1 MSKYTTELRFY
12 LSALAG
18 LEDSENVQDVLNE
31 SWKKIFNFNFPIYDE
46 NHREDLCKKI
56 LLHYYFREIGMET
69 VGAWKLK
76 LQSKMVEIMP
86 YYNNLYKVLD
96 DEFSLAK
103 TNESYTEREYKGS
116 YDFKGESSTTNT
128 DTVNFSQNSSNIS
141 KYLDTPQGGLNGII
155 SDDYLTSVNTSDD
168 DNTQTTKNNAT
179 SESSTSNKNA
189 DEHSEIEHRYGN
201 SDLLDNVN
209 KYNEELFNIDLRII
223 NELSCLFMKLW

>member
-18 LEDSENVQDVLNE
+18 LDESENIQDVLDN
-31 SWKKIFNFNFPIYDE
+31 SWEKVFNFNFPIYDE
-46 NHREDLCKKI
+46 NHREELCKKI

-76 LQSKMVEIMP
+76 LQSKMIEIMP

-103 TNESYTEREYKGS
+103 TNERYTERDYKGS
-116 YDFKGESSTTNT
+116 YDFKGENTQTNT
-128 DTVNFSQNSSNIS
+128 DTVNFSQNTSNIS
-141 KYLDTPQGGLNGII
+141 KYLDTPQGGLNGIV

-168 DNTQTTKNNAT
+168 DTSQTTKNSGS
-179 SESSTSNKNA
+179 SESNTTNQNLH
-189 DEHSEIEHRYGN
+189 EYSEIEHKYGN

-209 KYNEELFNIDLRII
+209 KYSQGVFNIDLRII
-223 NELSCLFMKLW
+223 NDLSSLFMKLW

>member
-18 LEDSENVQDVLNE
+18 LDESENIQDVLDN
-31 SWKKIFNFNFPIYDE
+31 SWEKVFNFDFPIYDE
-46 NHREDLCKKI
+46 NHREELCKKI

-76 LQSKMVEIMP
+76 LQSKMIEIMP

-103 TNESYTEREYKGS
+103 TNERYTERDYKGS
-116 YDFKGESSTTNT
+116 YDFKGENTQTNT
-128 DTVNFSQNSSNIS
+128 DTVNFSQNTSNIS
-141 KYLDTPQGGLNGII
+141 KYLDTPQGGLNGIV

-168 DNTQTTKNNAT
+168 DTSQTTKNSGS
-179 SESSTSNKNA
+179 SESNTTNQNLH
-189 DEHSEIEHRYGN
+189 EYSEIEHEYGN
-201 SDLLDNVN
+201 ADLLDNVN
-209 KYNEELFNIDLRII
+209 KYSQGVFNIDLRII
-223 NELSCLFMKLW
+223 NELSSLFMKLW